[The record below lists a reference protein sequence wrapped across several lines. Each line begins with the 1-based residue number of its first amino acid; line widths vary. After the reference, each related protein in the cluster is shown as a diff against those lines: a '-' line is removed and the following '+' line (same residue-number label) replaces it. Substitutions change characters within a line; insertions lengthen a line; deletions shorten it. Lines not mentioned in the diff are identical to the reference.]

1 LKTKWHIVLFFVIGI
16 SLACSKKEISNT
28 NNLLGLDY
36 YPLTIGKY
44 VIYEVDSLVY
54 GVLPRDTSSYKY
66 QIKEVLVE
74 SFTDAEGKTAYK
86 LHRYIK
92 KFDPKKKYDS
102 IPWQIKEVWMV
113 NASLK
118 NIQVVESNKRYT
130 KLIFPIEDKAT
141 WNGNAGNTEGERLY
155 TYNYID
161 KNESFNNSKF
171 ENVLMVKQFEYRT
184 LISYENYVEKY
195 AKGVGLVYRE
205 IKNIVSQDI
214 KPGVA
219 VDNRIESGLVYK
231 QTYIA
236 HGYE

>member
-1 LKTKWHIVLFFVIGI
+1 MKNKWHIFLFSVVVI
-16 SLACSKKEISNT
+16 SSACSKKQIPNSDG
-28 NNLLGLDY
+28 LLGLEY

-44 VIYEVDSLVY
+44 IIYEVDSTIY
-54 GVLPRDTSSYKY
+54 GVLPRDTTTYKY
-66 QIKEVLVE
+66 QIKEVLAE

-86 LHRYIK
+86 LKRYIK

-102 IPWQIKEVWMV
+102 LPWQVKEVWMV

-118 NIQVVESNKRYT
+118 NIEVVESNKRIT

-155 TYNYID
+155 VYNYID
-161 KNESFNNSKF
+161 RNESINNAKF

-184 LISYENYVEKY
+184 LISYENYIEKY
-195 AKGVGLVYRE
+195 AKGIGLVYRE

-214 KPGVA
+214 KPSVA
-219 VDNRIESGLVYK
+219 VENRIESGLVYK

>member
-1 LKTKWHIVLFFVIGI
+1 MKIRWHILLFFVVGFAF
-16 SLACSKKEISNT
+16 SCSKKEIPNT
-28 NNLLGLDY
+28 DNLLGLDY
-36 YPLTIGKY
+36 YPLTIGRY
-44 VIYEVDSLVY
+44 IVYEVDSIVY

-66 QIKEVLVE
+66 QIKEVMAE
-74 SFTDAEGKTAYK
+74 AFTDAEGKTAYK

-113 NASLK
+113 NASSK
-118 NIQVVESNKRYT
+118 NVQVVESNKRYT

-155 TYNYID
+155 NYNYID
-161 KNESFNNSKF
+161 KTETINNTKF
-171 ENVLMVKQFEYRT
+171 ENVLMVKQYEYRT
-184 LISYENYVEKY
+184 LISYENNVEKY
-195 AKGVGLVYRE
+195 AKGIGLVYRE
-205 IKNIVSQDI
+205 IINIVSQNI
-214 KPGVA
+214 KPSV
-219 VDNRIESGLVYK
+219 VVENRIESGLVYK